1 MRSPFIRKE
10 HDMRIVEEK
19 LTADGKYIRT
29 YFGNSSETK
38 PTADLADGS
47 VFVEVDTG
55 NAVLFNETA
64 GTWA

>member
-1 MRSPFIRKE
+1 
-10 HDMRIVEEK
+10 MRIVSEK

-64 GTWA
+64 GAWAE

>member
-1 MRSPFIRKE
+1 
-10 HDMRIVEEK
+10 MRIVSEK

-55 NAVLFNETA
+55 NAVLFNESA
-64 GTWA
+64 GSWGE

>member
-1 MRSPFIRKE
+1 
-10 HDMRIVEEK
+10 MRIVEEK

-29 YFGNSSETK
+29 YFGTSSETK

-64 GTWA
+64 GTWVSA

>member
-1 MRSPFIRKE
+1 
-10 HDMRIVEEK
+10 MRIVEEK

-29 YFGNSSETK
+29 YFGTSSETK

-55 NAVLFNETA
+55 KAYLYNETA
-64 GTWA
+64 SAWVEQ

>member
-1 MRSPFIRKE
+1 
-10 HDMRIVEEK
+10 MRIVEEK

-29 YFGNSSETK
+29 FFGTSSETK

-55 NAVLFNETA
+55 NAVLFNESA
-64 GTWA
+64 GAWVSA